1 MMCGTKIPFELPA
14 VSAPINVEPPIVVLQ
29 TSTPR
34 TFENSFI
41 FFVVNPGGTMA
52 NFSLQKQYTPMLG
65 LPKTSANITAMRGLP
80 SKPDSQMDY
89 AALAGYTITFPSLS
103 LTARTFILLG
113 GLFMLRAQSNSLT
126 SLLMETSSA
135 LI

>member
-1 MMCGTKIPFELPA
+1 MMCGTKIPLEFPA
-14 VSAPINVEPPIVVLQ
+14 VSAPSNVEPPIVVLH

-34 TFENSFI
+34 AFENSLI
-41 FFVVNPGGTMA
+41 FFAVSPGGTMA

-65 LPKTSANITAMRGLP
+65 LPKTSAIITAMRGLT
-80 SKPDSQMDY
+80 SLFDSQLDY

-103 LTARTFILLG
+103 LTARTFIRRG